1 MPIWLT
7 VDTHSGVPI
16 YLQLVEQVKHALEVG
31 ALQAGEQLPTV
42 RQLASDLTLAPNT
55 IVKAYNELQRMRLID
70 SRPGSGTVV
79 TANLDGTMRR
89 QQTEAVFDRLQG
101 LVRDAA
107 GLGVALPDLEARFQ
121 AAAEQ
126 VYGAAKKEDPG

>member
-16 YLQLVEQVKHALEVG
+16 YLQLVDQVKHALEVG

-79 TANLDGTMRR
+79 TANLDGTLRR
-89 QQTEAVFDRLQG
+89 QQTEAVFARLQS

-107 GLGVALPDLEARFQ
+107 GLGVALPDLAARFQ

-126 VYGAAKKEDPG
+126 VYGDPKKEGPG